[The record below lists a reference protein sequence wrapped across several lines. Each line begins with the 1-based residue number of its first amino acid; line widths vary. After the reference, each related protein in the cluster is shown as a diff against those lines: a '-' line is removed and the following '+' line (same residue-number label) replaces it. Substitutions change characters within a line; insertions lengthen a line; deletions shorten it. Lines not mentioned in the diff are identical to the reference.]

1 MARNTKA
8 GLRNCFIY
16 QVFPRN
22 YSEEGTFS
30 ALANDLDRIKALGA
44 DFVYLLPIHPI
55 GQKDKK
61 GSLGCP
67 YSIQDYKKVNP
78 ELGTLEDFKSL
89 VKQIHNKGIKI
100 MIDVVFNHTSRDSRL
115 LTEHPEWF
123 YRKKDGSPA
132 NRVGDWSDV
141 TDLDY
146 SKEGVEEEL
155 ISTLVYWAEL
165 GVDGYRCDVASL
177 VPHDFW
183 IKAREAVSK
192 VNPDFVWLAETVD
205 PGFVRYLRAL
215 GYEVM
220 SDSETFDA
228 FDICYDYDIFEHYR
242 KYISGAGDLETYI
255 NHIARQEEIYPGNYV
270 KLRCLENHDQ
280 PRIASQVLLPEQI
293 VTYTAFQ
300 FMLKGAVMVYNGQEA
315 MDKKQPSLFDK
326 DLVNWDKL
334 NEKVWGEET
343 LSGIISRLAGI
354 KKSKI
359 FADGIFEIKTG
370 SVKDTVVILYK
381 ERKETGKEEY
391 SSCLCGIFN
400 FGLRTSGLVLP
411 EIISDGEYEN
421 LISPENEK
429 ICVKDGKLTLGLR
442 PLIFKV

>member
-1 MARNTKA
+1 M
-8 GLRNCFIY
+8 
-16 QVFPRN
+16 
-22 YSEEGTFS
+22 
-30 ALANDLDRIKALGA
+30 
-44 DFVYLLPIHPI
+44 
-55 GQKDKK
+55 
-61 GSLGCP
+61 
-67 YSIQDYKKVNP
+67 
-78 ELGTLEDFKSL
+78 
-89 VKQIHNKGIKI
+89 
-100 MIDVVFNHTSRDSRL
+100 
-115 LTEHPEWF
+115 
-123 YRKKDGSPA
+123 
-132 NRVGDWSDV
+132 
-141 TDLDY
+141 
-146 SKEGVEEEL
+146 EEEL

-183 IKAREAVSK
+183 INAREAVSK

-300 FMLKGAVMVYNGQEA
+300 FMLKGVAMVYNGQEA
-315 MDKKQPSLFDK
+315 MDKKQPSLFDR
-326 DLVNWDKL
+326 DLVNWDRLK
-334 NEKVWGEET
+334 EKVWGEET

-391 SSCLCGIFN
+391 SSFLCGIFN
-400 FGLRTSGLVLP
+400 FGLRASGLVLP